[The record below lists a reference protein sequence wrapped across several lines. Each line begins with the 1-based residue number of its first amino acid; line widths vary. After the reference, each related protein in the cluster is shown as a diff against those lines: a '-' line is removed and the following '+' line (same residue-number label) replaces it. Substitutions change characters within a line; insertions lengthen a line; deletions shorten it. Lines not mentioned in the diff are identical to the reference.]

1 MCDGIVISWVVVLIL
16 EELISIESITMQSAT
31 TFLLTLIAVEVPI
44 PTDKSGLTFKD
55 IWSPTF
61 NWWDVDTET
70 TDDILSIFAL
80 TWDRFDSIE

>member
-1 MCDGIVISWVVVLIL
+1 MEFVDVLIPV
-16 EELISIESITMQSAT
+16 ELKISGFTTIFWVKESNL
-31 TFLLTLIAVEVPI
+31 TFIDVDVPV

-61 NWWDVDTET
+61 NWCDVDTET

-80 TWDRFDSIE
+80 TWGRFDSIE